1 MDATHARQTPRREA
15 PPAHLDLPSGRLYSD
30 RRHRHRGVGLL
41 LAHPRLGNR
50 HQPHHP
56 LADEVLVGGRLLH
69 APTVRPQ
76 AVFVTFFTLRA
87 GAGHRRGAWT
97 DNSLF
102 DNFDIG
108 NPPPTEAAPPPT
120 DVVVIPAPTPEA
132 PVGGGATDGPG
143 IFVSRGCGGCH
154 VIEGLAGA
162 VGVTGPEMTGIGSRA
177 GTRVAGLSAEDYI
190 RQSVEEP
197 EAFVLE
203 GYDNV
208 MQPLRGMMTDEEFDI
223 LVEYL
228 LTLQ

>member
-1 MDATHARQTPRREA
+1 MDAMHEPRHPEEK
-15 PPAHLDLPSGRLYSD
+15 PLPRVSTYLL
-30 RRHRHRGVGLL
+30 VGLIL
-41 LAHPRLGNR
+41 TVVTAI
-50 HQPHHP
+50 
-56 LADEVLVGGRLLH
+56 EVWAFYWPIPAWVIVTSLIILSLMKFWLVVAFFMHLRYDHKMFTSL
-69 APTVRPQ
+69 
-76 AVFVTFFTLRA
+76 FTLGLVLA
-87 GAGHRRGAWT
+87 IGVVLGLIT
-97 DNSLF
+97 LF

-120 DVVVIPAPTPEA
+120 EVVVIPAPTPEA

>member
-1 MDATHARQTPRREA
+1 MEAMHEPRHPEEK
-15 PPAHLDLPSGRLYSD
+15 PLPRVSTYI
-30 RRHRHRGVGLL
+30 
-41 LAHPRLGNR
+41 
-50 HQPHHP
+50 
-56 LADEVLVGGRLLH
+56 LVGVIL
-69 APTVRPQ
+69 TV
-76 AVFVTFFTLRA
+76 VTAIEVWAFYWPIPAWVIVTSLIILSLMKFWLVVAFFMHLRYDHKMFTSLFTLGLVLA
-87 GAGHRRGAWT
+87 IGVVLGLIT
-97 DNSLF
+97 LF

>member
-1 MDATHARQTPRREA
+1 MEAMHEPRHPEEK
-15 PPAHLDLPSGRLYSD
+15 PLPRVSTYI
-30 RRHRHRGVGLL
+30 
-41 LAHPRLGNR
+41 
-50 HQPHHP
+50 
-56 LADEVLVGGRLLH
+56 LVGVIL
-69 APTVRPQ
+69 TV
-76 AVFVTFFTLRA
+76 VTAIEVWAFYWPIPAWVIVTSLIILSLMKFWLVVAFFMHLRYDHKMFTSLFTLGLVLA
-87 GAGHRRGAWT
+87 IGVVLGLIT
-97 DNSLF
+97 LF

-108 NPPPTEAAPPPT
+108 NSPPTEAAPPPT